1 MQNQKTNHKELLIKI
16 NIEELTPTQVR
27 LLKSV
32 TSLLTNVL
40 ASDEESEF
48 FDMSAELM
56 RKVAETI
63 KHADFAN
70 KNRDMEY
77 GEQAVEFA
85 IDFLNESLENNR
97 INNIDN

>member
-16 NIEELTPTQVR
+16 NTEELTPTQVR
-27 LLKSV
+27 LVKSV

-97 INNIDN
+97 ITNIDN